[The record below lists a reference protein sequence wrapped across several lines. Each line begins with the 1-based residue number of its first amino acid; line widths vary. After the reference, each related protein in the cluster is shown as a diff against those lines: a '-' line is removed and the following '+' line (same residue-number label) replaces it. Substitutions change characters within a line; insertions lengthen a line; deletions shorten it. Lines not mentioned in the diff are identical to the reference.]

1 MEVYMSS
8 FKSRKSHHLKNR
20 RKMPAAATI
29 RPNTTPMP
37 KNKASRWVAVD
48 FDDKIIAEGINPD
61 EVRKEALK
69 VTDKFMIAFV
79 PISGATYV
87 L

>member
-1 MEVYMSS
+1 MSS
-8 FKSRKSHHLKNR
+8 FKPGKSHHIKTS
-20 RKMPAAATI
+20 RKMSAAATT
-29 RPNTTPMP
+29 RPNATPMP

-48 FDDKIIAEGINPD
+48 FDDKIIAEGSSPD

-79 PISGATYV
+79 PITGATYV